1 MLLASYAHKIYEA
14 RGITETEWG
23 FGMKTDI
30 LVKEN
35 VDFFEFL
42 SDFYEK
48 LKPFNLKKEIQDP
61 EKAAIFSA
69 DMIVGFCSQGNL
81 ASERIR
87 KLIPPIVEL
96 FKKAHELGINK
107 FVLVQDAHDSA
118 APEFEAWPS
127 HCVKGTR
134 ESETIPE
141 LANLEFSD
149 EFVIIRK
156 NSLHPALNTEMN
168 PWLEENL
175 ELRDLIVVGNCT
187 DLCVY
192 NLAMH
197 LRLRANAYNLRHQR
211 VILPANCVDTY
222 DLSVKQAENLS
233 VLPHPGDFIHLF
245 FLYHMALNGINV
257 VQKII

>member
-1 MLLASYAHKIYEA
+1 MGGSGTKA
-14 RGITETEWG
+14 
-23 FGMKTDI
+23 DN
-30 LVKEN
+30 LVKKNE
-35 VDFFEFL
+35 DFFEFL
-42 SDFYEK
+42 LDFYEK

-81 ASERIR
+81 ASERII

-107 FVLVQDAHDSA
+107 FVLVQDAHDPV
-118 APEFEAWPS
+118 APEFEAWRS

-134 ESETIPE
+134 ESETVPE
-141 LANLEFSD
+141 IANLDFSD
-149 EFVIIRK
+149 KFIIISK
-156 NSLHPALNTEMN
+156 NSLHPALNTKMN
-168 PWLEENL
+168 PWLEENQ

-222 DLSVKQAENLS
+222 DMSVKQAKDLGI
-233 VLPHPGDFIHLF
+233 LPHQGDLIHLF
-245 FLYHMALNGINV
+245 FLYHMSLNGINV